1 MSSSRN
7 FFGLALILGLVSAIG
22 PFAIDMYLPA
32 LPSIG
37 ASLNASPGAVQMS
50 LMAFFIASG
59 VCQLIYGPISDMIGR
74 KPPLYFGLSLF
85 IVGSI
90 GCALA
95 PTIHAL
101 IAFRVVQAVGACAG
115 SVVPRAMVRDMYTGP
130 EAARLMSL
138 LMLVFSISPILAP
151 SVGGAVIA
159 LTGWRGVFWATAI
172 AAVIGLILIA
182 FFMKETRPAEARSES
197 SWTSAVIS
205 YGRLLK
211 DRHYLAVVLVGA
223 FGVSSFFVYVANSS
237 FVIIDFYG
245 LSPSAFAIFFAF
257 NAAAFFAAAQFTGML
272 SRRLGLGR
280 LVRLAVTGFAASMV
294 LMTALFALGLG
305 SLAVMSGMLFIGWG
319 FLGLV
324 MPTTGVLAM
333 EAHGR
338 IAGSASALMGAIHVT
353 IGAATMAIA
362 GLFADGKPLSMIT
375 GITACAL
382 TAFVLAQI
390 FVRPP
395 AADVR

>member
-1 MSSSRN
+1 MATSRQ
-7 FFGLALILGLVSAIG
+7 FFGLAVVLGLISAIG

-37 ASLNASPGAVQMS
+37 ASLQADPAAVQMS

-59 VCQLIYGPISDMIGR
+59 VCQLIYGPLSDMIGR
-74 KPPLYFGLSLF
+74 KTPLYFGLGLF
-85 IVGSI
+85 IIGSI

-95 PTIHAL
+95 PTIEAL
-101 IAFRVVQAVGACAG
+101 IAFRVLQAVGACAG
-115 SVVPRAMVRDMYTGP
+115 SVVPRAVVRDLYTGP
-130 EAARLMSL
+130 DAARLMSL

-159 LTGWRGVFWATAI
+159 VAGWRGVFWATAI
-172 AAVIGLILIA
+172 AAVVGLLLSI
-182 FFMKETRPAEARSES
+182 FVMKETRPAEARNES
-197 SWTSAVIS
+197 SWAGALIS
-205 YGRLLK
+205 YSQLLK
-211 DRHYLAVVLVGA
+211 DRRYLSVVLVGA

-237 FVIIDFYG
+237 FVIIDHYG

-272 SRRLGLGR
+272 SKRFGLAR
-280 LVRLAVTGFAASMV
+280 LVRMAVTGFAVSMV
-294 LMTALFALGLG
+294 LLTALFATGFG
-305 SLAVMSGMLFIGWG
+305 SLPVMSGLLFVGWG

-338 IAGSASALMGAIHVT
+338 IAGAASALMGAIHVT
-353 IGAATMAIA
+353 IGAATMAAA
-362 GLFADGKPLSMIT
+362 GLFADGKPLSMVA
-375 GITACAL
+375 GITACAV
-382 TAFVLAQI
+382 TSFALAQLSL
-390 FVRPP
+390 REP
-395 AADVR
+395 AGG